1 MKVLL
6 IGEENRRLELKAI
19 LPESCQFTEAD
30 IAFEIDLSG
39 LPDFDVVFD
48 LNADEDTSII
58 DEYPF
63 DRPVTIVASAV
74 KSSLA
79 AMIDGLEYEGGIFGM
94 NCLPTFINRPI
105 KEVSVYDEEDVP
117 ALRELMDKLGWEYH
131 LVNDRVGMVTPR
143 VVCMIINEACF
154 TVQEGTASME
164 DIDKSMQLGTAYPHG
179 PFKWSDKIGIKDV
192 FEVLDAMYE
201 DTKDERYKVC
211 PLLKTHYLKEKPFYK
226 PA

>member
-6 IGEENRRLELKAI
+6 IGEENRRLELKSI
-19 LPESCQFTEAD
+19 LPENSQIVEAD
-30 IAFEIDLSG
+30 IAFEIDLNA
-39 LPDFDVVFD
+39 LPEFDVVFD

-63 DRPVTIVASAV
+63 DRPVTIIASAV
-74 KSSLA
+74 KNSLA

-94 NCLPTFINRPI
+94 NCLPTFIDRPI
-105 KEVSVYDEEDVP
+105 KEVSVYDESDIP
-117 ALRELMDKLGWEYH
+117 ALRELMGKLGWEFH

-143 VVCMIINEACF
+143 VICMIINEACF
-154 TVQEGTASME
+154 TVQEGTANMA
-164 DIDKSMQLGTAYPHG
+164 DIDKSMQLGTAYPYG
-179 PFKWSDKIGIKDV
+179 PFTWSDKIGIKDV

-211 PLLKTHYLKEKPFYK
+211 PLLKTHYLKEKPFYE